1 MSSTAIL
8 LIPALTAP
16 AFGIG
21 IWLGIRSATGESAA
35 ENRQARCTEV
45 LRSWPDIQTQRRP
58 ATWPESH
65 RAR

>member
-1 MSSTAIL
+1 MSSIAIL
-8 LIPALTAP
+8 LIPALAAS

-35 ENRQARCTEV
+35 ESRQARCTEV
-45 LRSWPDIQTQRRP
+45 LRSRPDIQTQPRP
-58 ATWPESH
+58 ATWPESR